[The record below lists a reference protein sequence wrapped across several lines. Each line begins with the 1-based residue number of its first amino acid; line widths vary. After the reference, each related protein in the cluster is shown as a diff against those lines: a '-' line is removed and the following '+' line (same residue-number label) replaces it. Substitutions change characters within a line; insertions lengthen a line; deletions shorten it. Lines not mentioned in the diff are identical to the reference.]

1 MTNSKNLVFLECALT
16 NQMDTI
22 TENALKNI
30 LVVEDE
36 RIIAINIC
44 STLKQ
49 YGYKAR
55 YVSEPKEA
63 IETILSEPID
73 LILMDIMLNGE
84 MDGID
89 ITTTIK
95 KQKDIPVIYLTAYSD
110 ESTLNRAKTTEP
122 AGYLIKP
129 FNSRDLYISVE
140 MAIYKNQVQ
149 QHIKKVEARLAENQK
164 WETIGLVASGIS
176 HEVNNPLTSILNLAD
191 LIGLEAKKL
200 NLPSIAER
208 AESIT
213 VESERI
219 AKIVKN
225 LVTYSQATNSQWTFA
240 NLGILMGDTRSFL
253 HQYFLKEGIH
263 CELTLNDVP
272 LVYCQPQKLKQVF
285 LNLLQDARLRVTT
298 IEDSSKRKIEMIL
311 TKEEKDNVSHVMISI
326 QDNGEEDLVKG
337 IGQFNSIEIS
347 KSIVAEHKGNLQR
360 NDQQSTWILTL
371 PITSP
376 V

>member
-1 MTNSKNLVFLECALT
+1 
-16 NQMDTI
+16 MDTI

-200 NLPSIAER
+200 NLPTIAER

-298 IEDSSKRKIEMIL
+298 IEDSSKRKIEMTL
-311 TKEEKDNVSHVMISI
+311 TKEEKDNVSHVKISI